1 MKHWSIILSLA
12 VISGACKKDDNK
24 ESGDYKCTTCI
35 TLPEAKEQHNN
46 SSAGVYKGV
55 MVGSTGTIAL
65 YLYNTGTEVKALAT
79 FDGKNATLT
88 TTDLAN
94 WTPGQAISNA
104 RFKGTINNQEMNA
117 VFSVGANGQN
127 PSVQV
132 TIPGHT
138 VVVAIYKETSSSL
151 IKNFEG
157 TYQGDA
163 SGIFNITFNG
173 SSYTLVRDGG
183 VAPAN
188 ATLINGNVELTSN
201 GILIK
206 GSFNGTDVIEGTW
219 KEISTGTHGTWK
231 GNRTL

>member
-1 MKHWSIILSLA
+1 MKNLFIFLFLTVLLA
-12 VISGACKKDDNK
+12 SCKKDENK
-24 ESGDYKCTTCI
+24 QSNNYTCTTCV
-35 TLPEAKEQHNN
+35 TTPEAKELHNN

-79 FDGKNATLT
+79 FDGKNGTLT

-94 WTPGQAISNA
+94 WAPGQAVSNA
-104 RFKGTINNQEMNA
+104 RFKGTINNQEINA

-132 TIPGHT
+132 NIPGHT
-138 VVVAIYKETSSSL
+138 VVVAVYKETSSSL

-163 SGIFNITFNG
+163 SGIFNITLNG
-173 SSYTLVRDGG
+173 TNYTLVRDGG

-188 ATLINGNVELTSN
+188 ASLINGNIDLTSN
-201 GILIK
+201 GIVIK
-206 GSFNGTDVIEGTW
+206 GSFNGNDIVEGTW
-219 KEISTGTHGTWK
+219 KETSTGKQGTWK